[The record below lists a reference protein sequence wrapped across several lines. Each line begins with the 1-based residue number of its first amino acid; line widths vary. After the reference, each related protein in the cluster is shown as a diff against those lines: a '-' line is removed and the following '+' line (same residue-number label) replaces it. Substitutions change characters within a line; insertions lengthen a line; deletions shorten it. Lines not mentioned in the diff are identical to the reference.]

1 MHLKDLKC
9 TNVWSF
15 SCQVSKSNFA
25 DHCHAWLTK
34 NVVGYHGEPTVEP
47 GPVGAIE
54 IVKVTVCSRLL
65 LYRTRREKFLSPA
78 MFGMPHMWS
87 ASLGD
92 ERIKSCLD
100 GALERPKV
108 SFGLLLV
115 LSSQQINFA
124 DHCHAW
130 LTKIVVGY
138 HGEPTVEAGPVG
150 AIEIVKLTVCSRL
163 LLYRTRRVKQ
173 LSPTMFGMPHMW
185 SASLRDERAS
195 PARTVQLKAPK

>member
-1 MHLKDLKC
+1 MSSQQIK
-9 TNVWSF
+9 
-15 SCQVSKSNFA
+15 VS

-65 LYRTRREKFLSPA
+65 LYRTRREKYLSPA

-108 SFGLLLV
+108 
-115 LSSQQINFA
+115 
-124 DHCHAW
+124 H
-130 LTKIVVGY
+130 
-138 HGEPTVEAGPVG
+138 
-150 AIEIVKLTVCSRL
+150 
-163 LLYRTRRVKQ
+163 
-173 LSPTMFGMPHMW
+173 
-185 SASLRDERAS
+185 
-195 PARTVQLKAPK
+195 